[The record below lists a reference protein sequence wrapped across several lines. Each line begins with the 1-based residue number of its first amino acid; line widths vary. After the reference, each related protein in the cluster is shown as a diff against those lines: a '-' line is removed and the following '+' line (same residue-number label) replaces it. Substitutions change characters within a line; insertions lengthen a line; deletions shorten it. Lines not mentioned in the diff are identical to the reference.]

1 MKKLLL
7 LLSALAFTSFGTW
20 AQEQAP
26 APEQQTQV
34 VASADD
40 AKDASATQGENATTT
55 EQPKAEAPQTTE
67 QKDEAAEKSSD
78 PDVLPWEEMVAFCVV
93 VVAVI
98 GLGIWKASDGKD
110 SEKSEDEKAEKGA
123 ADYFLAGRGLTWWLV
138 GFSLLAANIS
148 TEQFVGM
155 SGQAADWLG
164 LAIAGYEWLAAI
176 VLVIVA
182 FTFLPMLLKRGVFTI
197 PQFLEERYNGVS
209 RVTMALVNLLILV
222 GVPTAT
228 VIYAG
233 ANVIS
238 VYFSMDLVT
247 SCLII
252 AGAATIYVYI
262 GGLKACAWTD
272 LIWGAALIVG
282 GGVVA
287 YFAIMKLG
295 SMDASALQV
304 AAETAT
310 TTTQAT
316 AQSMADAAT
325 GNQFMDGLS
334 RMSELNSGAVENSV
348 NGIGG
353 KLHMMREANDPVM
366 PWTVYLLG
374 LWIPNFFY
382 WGLNQ
387 YIMQRTLASKSL
399 EEGQLGIVFAAFL
412 KLLIPFVV
420 IIPGVLAFNLFRG
433 DLADKADEENAKIVQ
448 KAEETAAK
456 DGKSV
461 IYDVKFN
468 LLMRKNQQKQALAYL
483 MANLQTTETANMG
496 MNKLLDTY
504 AEDEA
509 QARKAMEQALYSTFV
524 LNDTIK
530 NVDSTLLATNGPQL
544 NQYATE
550 LGVKDTETVATLLGK
565 FEAPQVEQEKV
576 LSVALKNSMN
586 QYLSQHTV
594 REVMQQLADKLV
606 TYNADSK
613 EDRAKVAELSQM
625 IISIENLATKGARND
640 KNAYEVTTGMTAYH
654 YDSAFAILLKNLLPN
669 TGWAWFVL
677 AALFG
682 AVVSSLASM
691 LNSASTLFTMDLYGK
706 TREVLG
712 RPASP
717 AELLSV
723 GKIGVLGCAVIATVI
738 APFLNNPAFGGIFTF
753 IQEFQGFLSPGV
765 LAVFLFGF
773 FVPKCPRIFGWLGI
787 LLGAVFYASFKWIT
801 ILGTTDMSFLNR
813 MALSFIAVS
822 VVGIILTLINHLKGG
837 EAVVLTDKGLIE
849 MKTSTRAKVFGWAV
863 IVLTIALYIIF
874 W

>member
-1 MKKLLL
+1 MKKLTT
-7 LLSALAFTSFGTW
+7 LLSVLALMTFG
-20 AQEQAP
+20 AQAQDAP
-26 APEQQTQV
+26 PVETITPV
-34 VASADD
+34 EVATLTAD
-40 AKDASATQGENATTT
+40 TTPT
-55 EQPKAEAPQTTE
+55 VDTAEAEAEEQPAAEAAAKAEAEKQAAAEAAVQPTTQTTST
-67 QKDEAAEKSSD
+67 AKSQE
-78 PDVLPWEEMVAFCVV
+78 PDVLPVWEIIAFCVV
-93 VVAVI
+93 VCAVI
-98 GLGIWKASDGKD
+98 GLGIWKASDGND
-110 SEKSEDEKAEKGA
+110 SNKNEEEKAEKGA

-197 PQFLEERYNGVS
+197 PQFLEERYNGIS

-238 VYFSMDLVT
+238 VYFDMELWS

-252 AGAATIYVYI
+252 AGAATVYVYI

-287 YFAIMKLG
+287 YFAIMTLG
-295 SMDASALQV
+295 GMDANQLQPV
-304 AAETAT
+304 VETAT
-310 TTTQAT
+310 VASNAT
-316 AQSMADAAT
+316 ADTMATT

-334 RMSELNSGAVENSV
+334 RMTELNAGDANSSV

-353 KLHMMREANDPVM
+353 KLHMMRETSDPTM

-399 EEGQLGIVFAAFL
+399 EEGQMGVVFAAFL

-420 IIPGVLAFNLFRG
+420 IIPGILAYNLFRS
-433 DLADKADEENAKIVQ
+433 DLAAKADENNDKVIAAAETTA
-448 KAEETAAK
+448 KAE
-456 DGKSV
+456 GKTV
-461 IYDVKFN
+461 IYNVAPS
-468 LLMRKNQQKQALAYL
+468 LLMRADKQADATTKLEQNLAAVGADESTKAEFKKL
-483 MANLQTTETANMG
+483 TTELAAIDATKKDNTAKVSELATAIT
-496 MNKLLDTY
+496 KLEGKAT
-504 AEDEA
+504 EA
-509 QARKAMEQALYSTFV
+509 ARKDTDKYVVSTG
-524 LNDTIK
+524 I
-530 NVDSTLLATNGPQL
+530 
-544 NQYATE
+544 
-550 LGVKDTETVATLLGK
+550 
-565 FEAPQVEQEKV
+565 
-576 LSVALKNSMN
+576 
-586 QYLSQHTV
+586 
-594 REVMQQLADKLV
+594 
-606 TYNADSK
+606 
-613 EDRAKVAELSQM
+613 
-625 IISIENLATKGARND
+625 
-640 KNAYEVTTGMTAYH
+640 TAYH
-654 YDSAFAILLKNLLPN
+654 YDSAFATLLRKLLPG

-706 TREVLG
+706 AKEVMG
-712 RPASP
+712 KPASP
-717 AELLSV
+717 AQLLAV

-738 APFLNNPAFGGIFTF
+738 APFLDNPAFGGIFTF

-787 LLGAVFYASFKWIT
+787 LLGAVFYASFKWISF
-801 ILGTTDMSFLNR
+801 LGATDQSFLNR
-813 MALSFIAVS
+813 MGFSFIAVC
-822 VVGIILTLINHLKGG
+822 VVGLILTIVNHVKGG
-837 EAVVLTDKGLIE
+837 ETVVLTDKGIIQ

-863 IVLTIALYIIF
+863 IILTIILYAIF

>member
-1 MKKLLL
+1 MKKLATM
-7 LLSALAFTSFGTW
+7 LSALALFTFGAW
-20 AQEQAP
+20 AQDAATTPEAP
-26 APEQQTQV
+26 AVEQTITETV
-34 VASADD
+34 VAPE
-40 AKDASATQGENATTT
+40 ATAT
-55 EQPKAEAPQTTE
+55 
-67 QKDEAAEKSSD
+67 EAAETSVTETVTEAAATPVAAPAAKAASQE
-78 PDVLPWEEMVAFCVV
+78 PDVLPVWEIIAFCVV
-93 VVAVI
+93 VVGVI
-98 GLGIWKASDGKD
+98 GLGIWKASDGN
-110 SEKSEDEKAEKGA
+110 EKNETEDEKAEKGA

-209 RVTMALVNLLILV
+209 RVTMAMVNLLILV

-238 VYFSMDLVT
+238 VYFDMELWS

-252 AGAATIYVYI
+252 AGAATVYVYI

-287 YFAIMKLG
+287 YFAIMALG
-295 SMDASALQV
+295 GMDANQLQPV
-304 AAETAT
+304 VETASVASNATVDTMT
-310 TTTQAT
+310 TTG
-316 AQSMADAAT
+316 S
-325 GNQFMDGLS
+325 QFADGLS
-334 RMSELNSGAVENSV
+334 RMAELNAGDANSSV

-353 KLHMMREANDPVM
+353 KLHMMRESSDPTM

-399 EEGQLGIVFAAFL
+399 EEGQMGVVFAAFL

-420 IIPGVLAFNLFRG
+420 IIPGILAYNLFRG
-433 DLADKADEENAKIVQ
+433 DLAVKADENNAKVV
-448 KAEETAAK
+448 AAAETAAK
-456 DGKSV
+456 EENKIV
-461 IYDVKFN
+461 IYNVAPS
-468 LLMRKNQQKQALAYL
+468 LLMRADQQAGAVAMLEKNLEAVNAPDETKAELKKL
-483 MANLQTTETANMG
+483 TTE
-496 MNKLLDTY
+496 
-504 AEDEA
+504 
-509 QARKAMEQALYSTFV
+509 
-524 LNDTIK
+524 
-530 NVDSTLLATNGPQL
+530 LAGID
-544 NQYATE
+544 ATK
-550 LGVKDTETVATLLGK
+550 KDNT
-565 FEAPQVEQEKV
+565 
-576 LSVALKNSMN
+576 
-586 QYLSQHTV
+586 
-594 REVMQQLADKLV
+594 
-606 TYNADSK
+606 
-613 EDRAKVAELSQM
+613 AKVSE
-625 IISIENLATKGARND
+625 LATKITKLEGKATESARKDTD
-640 KNAYEVTTGMTAYH
+640 KYVVSTGLTAYH
-654 YDSAFAILLKNLLPN
+654 YDSAFATLLRKLLPG

-706 TREVLG
+706 AKEVMG
-712 RPASP
+712 KPASP
-717 AELLSV
+717 AQLLAV
-723 GKIGVLGCAVIATVI
+723 GKVGVLGCAVIATVI
-738 APFLNNPAFGGIFTF
+738 APFLDNPAFGGIFTF

-801 ILGTTDMSFLNR
+801 FLGATDQSFLNR
-813 MALSFIAVS
+813 MGFSFIAVC
-822 VVGIILTLINHLKGG
+822 VVGLILTIINHVKGG
-837 EAVVLTDKGLIE
+837 EAVVLTDKGVIE

-863 IVLTIALYIIF
+863 IALTIILYIIF

>member
-1 MKKLLL
+1 M
-7 LLSALAFTSFGTW
+7 LSALALMTFGAW
-20 AQEQAP
+20 AQDAAPAVEAVPAEVAAIEAPAVVEAP
-26 APEQQTQV
+26 APEATPAP
-34 VASADD
+34 VAEEATAVQATAPA
-40 AKDASATQGENATTT
+40 AKAQE
-55 EQPKAEAPQTTE
+55 
-67 QKDEAAEKSSD
+67 
-78 PDVLPWEEMVAFCVV
+78 PDVLPVWEIVAFCVV
-93 VVAVI
+93 VVGVI
-98 GLGIWKASDGKD
+98 GLGIWKASDGND
-110 SEKSEDEKAEKGA
+110 ADKSEDEKAEKGA

-197 PQFLEERYNGVS
+197 PQFLEERYNGIS
-209 RVTMALVNLLILV
+209 RVTMAMVNLLILV

-238 VYFSMDLVT
+238 VYFDMELWA

-252 AGAATIYVYI
+252 AGAATVYVYI

-287 YFAIMKLG
+287 YFAIMTLG
-295 SMDASALQV
+295 GMEPAQLQPV
-304 AAETAT
+304 VETAT
-310 TTTQAT
+310 VASNATVDTMTTTG
-316 AQSMADAAT
+316 S
-325 GNQFMDGLS
+325 QFMDGLA
-334 RMSELNSGAVENSV
+334 RMTELNAGDANSAV

-366 PWTVYLLG
+366 PWSVYLLG

-399 EEGQLGIVFAAFL
+399 EEGQLGVVFAAFL

-420 IIPGVLAFNLFRG
+420 IIPGILAYNLFRD
-433 DLADKADEENAKIVQ
+433 DLAAKADDNNAKVVKAAEDTA
-448 KAEETAAK
+448 KAEKKE
-456 DGKSV
+456 V
-461 IYDVKFN
+461 IYN
-468 LLMRKNQQKQALAYL
+468 IAPSLLMRADQQQNAIARLEKNMAVVGATDEKKAELAAL
-483 MANLQTTETANMG
+483 TTELTAIDATKVENRTKVSELA
-496 MNKLLDTY
+496 NAITKLEGEVTKD
-504 AEDEA
+504 
-509 QARKAMEQALYSTFV
+509 ARA
-524 LNDTIK
+524 N
-530 NVDSTLLATNGPQL
+530 
-544 NQYATE
+544 
-550 LGVKDTETVATLLGK
+550 
-565 FEAPQVEQEKV
+565 
-576 LSVALKNSMN
+576 
-586 QYLSQHTV
+586 
-594 REVMQQLADKLV
+594 ADKYV
-606 TYNADSK
+606 VS
-613 EDRAKVAELSQM
+613 
-625 IISIENLATKGARND
+625 
-640 KNAYEVTTGMTAYH
+640 TGLTAYH
-654 YDSAFAILLKNLLPN
+654 YDSAFATLLRKLLPG

-706 TREVLG
+706 AKEVMG
-712 RPASP
+712 KPASP
-717 AELLSV
+717 QQLLAV

-738 APFLNNPAFGGIFTF
+738 APFLDNPAFGGIFTF

-787 LLGAVFYASFKWIT
+787 LLGAVFYASFKWVE
-801 ILGTTDMSFLNR
+801 ILGATDQSFLNR
-813 MALSFIAVS
+813 MGFSFIAVC
-822 VVGIILTLINHLKGG
+822 VVGLILTIVNHVKGG
-837 EAVVLTDKGLIE
+837 EAVVLTDKGIIE

-863 IVLTIALYIIF
+863 IAMTIALYIIF